1 MTKVIASCAFPVS
14 EFTKECIKLGKAI
27 DLDII
32 TLEEH
37 ESGDIHE
44 KIKRRI
50 NECQGILFILE
61 EKKSN
66 DGQIFNFSPWMSEE
80 RTIADGLNFPMC
92 IINNSDFNTPDVFP
106 STFERLEKKDIT
118 QVKLISV
125 LNSLKSQILEKCGT
139 PNSMST
145 AYIRKQLSHRVFID
159 SQGRVEYKT
168 IGEIE
173 SLRDGVKSIRHSI
186 YTQYSACWDATNQGA
201 IPEIQ
206 CKCDKADWKII
217 PKEESHTDKK
227 YSWFLEFPQS
237 LKKHDSIKYGFI
249 VKFPQYFPATKEKL
263 KLMSG
268 RIDYPFEKDRIE
280 HHFFINTY
288 TEDFKME
295 IFFSDASIAKNFN
308 VTVYNGRIY
317 SQDCVDYEEI
327 NRIKN
332 LEVAED
338 VFHKTVIL
346 HVNHP
351 KVGSTYSI
359 SWELGE

>member
-1 MTKVIASCAFPVS
+1 
-14 EFTKECIKLGKAI
+14 
-27 DLDII
+27 
-32 TLEEH
+32 
-37 ESGDIHE
+37 
-44 KIKRRI
+44 
-50 NECQGILFILE
+50 
-61 EKKSN
+61 
-66 DGQIFNFSPWMSEE
+66 MS
-80 RTIADGLNFPMC
+80 
-92 IINNSDFNTPDVFP
+92 
-106 STFERLEKKDIT
+106 
-118 QVKLISV
+118 
-125 LNSLKSQILEKCGT
+125 
-139 PNSMST
+139 
-145 AYIRKQLSHRVFID
+145 ID
-159 SQGRVEYKT
+159 SEGRVEYKT
-168 IGEIE
+168 TGEIE

-227 YSWFLEFPQS
+227 YSWFLEFPES
-237 LKKHDSIKYGFI
+237 LKKHDSIKYGFV

-268 RIDYPFEKDRIE
+268 RIDYPFAKD
-280 HHFFINTY
+280 
-288 TEDFKME
+288 

-317 SQDCVDYEEI
+317 SQDCVDYEEV

-332 LEVAED
+332 LEVDED
-338 VFHKTVIL
+338 VFQKTVIL
-346 HVNHP
+346 HVKHP